1 MNKCI
6 FLMFV
11 SYAIDICMFVL
22 LFHQITRLQNQIAN
36 LKTLNEN
43 FQKRAE
49 DLNNKLKEVRMFF
62 FSFPPIV
69 RCCHKKIQEIKISCV
84 NFHRS
89 KSCKAHLRR
98 SSGMSSTPTS
108 SSATSTRYGL
118 ASTIAARFSPSVCCV
133 FLPTCETVLC
143 I

>member
-1 MNKCI
+1 
-6 FLMFV
+6 MFV
-11 SYAIDICMFVL
+11 SYAIDIRMFVL

-62 FSFPPIV
+62 FFFLLLCDVVI
-69 RCCHKKIQEIKISCV
+69 KKSRKLRLAVLISTGQ
-84 NFHRS
+84 R
-89 KSCKAHLRR
+89 
-98 SSGMSSTPTS
+98 
-108 SSATSTRYGL
+108 
-118 ASTIAARFSPSVCCV
+118 AARH
-133 FLPTCETVLC
+133 